1 MTCDE
6 ARDLFSALVDDAL
19 SSEER
24 DALDAHLAVC
34 PDCRREREG
43 FQHTVALVRAAPSV
57 RAPAGFVNRVLAAAR
72 PAPWYQRLARRLFIP
87 LTVKLPLEA
96 AAVVL
101 VSFLAVYLFR
111 ETPDLQQASRRA
123 APPAVSEAPI
133 SSSASRTPAAPPTA
147 AAPPASSPPSAPDRT
162 SVARSA
168 ETAAKSPQEE
178 AVRLR
183 RDEGTTDSQ
192 TAPQDVRKR
201 EEESRGVPM
210 DRARSSREG
219 RANVQSPAPERPE
232 SSTAPQQPVTAE
244 AKPKSAA
251 PPVAANAAPQMA
263 AVTAADVAGRLVTP
277 DRAAAENALADLVG
291 RLGGVV
297 LARRAEN
304 EATVV
309 EVQVPRASYAALL
322 EGFARIGRF
331 TLERE
336 AAELP
341 DQVRISLRLTA

>member
-1 MTCDE
+1 MICDD

-34 PDCRREREG
+34 PDCRRELEG
-43 FQHTVALVRAAPSV
+43 FQRTVVLVRAAPPV
-57 RAPAGFVNRVLAAAR
+57 RAPSGFVDRVLAAAR

-101 VSFLAVYLFR
+101 VTFLAVHLYR
-111 ETPDLQQASRRA
+111 ETPDLQQASRPA
-123 APPAVSEAPI
+123 APPPAVSERPLSLPAP
-133 SSSASRTPAAPPTA
+133 AVPPTA
-147 AAPPASSPPSAPDRT
+147 VAPPASSPPSAPDRT

-168 ETAAKSPQEE
+168 ETAAKSPQEN
-178 AVRLR
+178 AVRLQ
-183 RDEGTTDSQ
+183 RDEGATDSQ
-192 TAPQDVRKR
+192 TAPQDVQKK
-201 EEESRGVPM
+201 EEQSRGALM
-210 DRARSSREG
+210 DRAHSSREG
-219 RANVQSPAPERPE
+219 RADVQSPAPERSE
-232 SSTAPQQPVTAE
+232 SSTVPQQQVTTE

-251 PPVAANAAPQMA
+251 PSPPASAAPQMA
-263 AVTAADVAGRLVTP
+263 ALTAADVAGRLVAP
-277 DRAAAENALADLVG
+277 DRAAAESALADLVV
-291 RLGGVV
+291 RLGGGVV
-297 LARRAEN
+297 ARRAEN
-304 EATVV
+304 DATVV
-309 EVQVPRASYAALL
+309 ELQVPRAAYTALL

-336 AAELP
+336 AGELP